1 MYAVPCKFR
10 HLFSTVRANSYK
22 PHPSQ
27 ISIQFPIQFP
37 LETQKLYCSPQFA
50 TGAKTPTDI
59 GYSRTLLT
67 KSEVNACLA
76 SIQ

>member
-1 MYAVPCKFR
+1 MYAVPCKFC
-10 HLFSTVRANSYK
+10 HLFSTVHANSYK

-27 ISIQFPIQFP
+27 ISIQFP

-50 TGAKTPTDI
+50 TGAKTPTHI

-67 KSEVNACLA
+67 TSEVNACLA